1 MDRRI
6 QRTRRLLRDAL
17 MQLILERGYDSL
29 TVQEITDQANL
40 GRATFY
46 LHYKDKEELLIS
58 SVTET
63 VDEVIQELDLSP
75 QNLLTGARPPSLIM
89 FEHAQANNS
98 LYRVLLTAN
107 GMGRLVSKLRN
118 HLAQVIR
125 PAIEGMLVA
134 LDANTIAVPIEIVV
148 QHVAGSQL
156 AMLTWWLEQDMP
168 YSPAEMA
175 GIMRKLS
182 AEPLLYVLSKR

>member
-29 TVQEITDQANL
+29 TVQDITDQANL

-58 SVTET
+58 SMTET
-63 VDEVIQELDLSP
+63 VDELIKELDLSP

-89 FEHAQANNS
+89 FEHAQGNNS

-125 PAIEGMLVA
+125 PAIEGMIDA
-134 LDANTIAVPIEIVV
+134 LDIKTLAVPVEIIV

-156 AMLTWWLEQDMP
+156 AMLTWWLEQGMP
-168 YSPAEMA
+168 YSPEEMA

-182 AEPLLYVLSKR
+182 AEPMLYVLSKR